1 MITEPALATPDIA
14 RKPKDSQMQHMTA
27 DSHAKSPSLFD
38 DGATKEE
45 LHFRRIDM
53 RGYQRSDGL
62 FQIEG
67 RVTDRKPYDFISRT
81 REKEVPANQ
90 PIHDMGVRIVIDEDM
105 TVLDIQTFTD
115 ASPYPHCA
123 LGGLPLRTLIGVRM
137 TNGWTRAVRSRLGGN
152 RACTH
157 LMEILLPM
165 ATTAYQAL
173 AMHNRKRPEK
183 RDVTGR
189 PTKIDSC
196 FAYGAHQEII
206 KRLWPEYYRPKPPA
220 KA

>member
-1 MITEPALATPDIA
+1 MQTTAENLPAA
-14 RKPKDSQMQHMTA
+14 
-27 DSHAKSPSLFD
+27 SPSPFD
-38 DGATKEE
+38 SSVTRQD

-53 RGYQRSDGL
+53 RGYKRSDGL
-62 FQIEG
+62 FEIEG

-81 REKEVPANQ
+81 REREVPANQ
-90 PIHDMGVRIVIDEDM
+90 PIHDMGVRVVIDEDL

-115 ASPYPHCA
+115 ASPYPHCT
-123 LGGLPLRTLIGVRM
+123 LGGLALQSMKGVRM

-157 LMEILLPM
+157 LMELLLPM

-173 AMHNRKRPEK
+173 ALHNRQRPEK
-183 RDVTGR
+183 RDATGR

-196 FAYGAHQEII
+196 YAYGASQDII
-206 KRLWPEYYRPKPPA
+206 KQLWPEYYRPTRPA
-220 KA
+220 E